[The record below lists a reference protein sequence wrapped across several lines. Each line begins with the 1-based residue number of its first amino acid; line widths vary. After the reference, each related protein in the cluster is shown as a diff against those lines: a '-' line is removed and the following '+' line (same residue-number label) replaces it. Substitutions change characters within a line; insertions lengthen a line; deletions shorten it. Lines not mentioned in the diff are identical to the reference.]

1 MDVIYLN
8 EFKKNIGLYT
18 DVHNII
24 FDDLNVMLYCNDI
37 FYIDCYLEHNL
48 RVRLN
53 IQHDDPLKRSLQQTH
68 NGVPFLYN
76 SNFSEFD
83 FTNCVLMFDD
93 TMAYLDHISTN
104 KGIVN
109 HKVILVLKNIHLLS
123 KSQQY
128 VLSRLIEKLH
138 RSFIIVL
145 TTQKLSKIVAQLQSR
160 LMCLNLNNYDLK
172 TLIKQYIEENVL
184 DSNVLNDIIKAEH
197 VGVRSALLA
206 LHTGTYRNFVEE
218 EMNAL
223 LSQVK
228 KMKVIG
234 NYIDRVREVI
244 YNIMIFNIAHSDIC
258 KAILTSVVKKY
269 KKQPDIVKSMV
280 RVLAKLDSDLLASSK
295 PLYHFEYCFLWLY
308 KLVHST

>member
-8 EFKKNIGLYT
+8 EFKKNFN
-18 DVHNII
+18 VHTTVQNII

-37 FYIDCYLEHNL
+37 FYMDCYLEQNL
-48 RVRLN
+48 RSRLN
-53 IQHDDPLKRSLQQTH
+53 IDADDQIKRSIQQTH

-83 FTNCVLMFDD
+83 FTNCVSMFDD
-93 TMAYLDHISTN
+93 TMTYLDHISSN

-109 HKVILVLKNIHLLS
+109 HKVILVLKNVHLLS
-123 KSQQY
+123 KSQQF
-128 VLSRLIEKLH
+128 VLSRLIEKLQ
-138 RSFIIVL
+138 RSFMIIL
-145 TTQKLSKIVAQLQSR
+145 TTQKLSKIVTQLQSR
-160 LMCLNLNNYDLK
+160 LMCLNINKYDLK
-172 TLIKQYIEENVL
+172 TLLHSYIEENIL
-184 DSNVLNDIIKAEH
+184 DSTVTNDIIKADN
-197 VGVRSALLA
+197 VGLRAAILA

-218 EMNAL
+218 EMTAL
-223 LSQVK
+223 VSQVK

-244 YNIMIFNIAHSDIC
+244 YKLLIFNIAHSDIC
-258 KAILTSVVKKY
+258 KSILTSVIKKY

-280 RVLAKLDSDLLASSK
+280 RVITKLDSDLLASSK
-295 PLYHFEYCFLWLY
+295 PLYHFEHCFLWLY